1 MALAGSGYTTKADF
15 YGRGAGNRTDCG
27 ANHGMGD
34 FQRMLCSKKRLRL
47 QTAAG
52 IAGPLLCGTFLFAAP
67 TLVLTPVRAVGQE
80 NAAVLAPLDAPF
92 LFTYGTWEK
101 RARIENGK
109 IVLRGEGITP
119 RGGGGCNAALDL
131 SASGGDCPALRV
143 KVANGSKMRVIRLVL
158 RDADGHSGAWEFTL
172 PAPGGGLSVVTPKE
186 GASLKQPNA
195 LDKPGQNVDLKHIMQ
210 WQLSGDWS
218 SDLPIDIEISG
229 LLILKPDAA
238 ALAARQE
245 KTRREAAE
253 QEQQRQEQAAL
264 KAKYL
269 PGQPGSPAVVET
281 YLVAPDILAL
291 TMDAGHVVPGK
302 LGPYVP
308 QAGDE
313 KHPKDKS
320 VYLAR
325 GGEEIGWLIGPKRD
339 TLVTYEKLEG
349 DPLLEFLADSPD
361 TFTIASQ
368 DDAAF
373 AAGLRPPAVYRKSKP
388 TDWAQP
394 SRGFAMRHIVYLKLP
409 QPAAPGK
416 TYRITLSGLNTQKS
430 EIVFKCDPSAVRS
443 EAVHVPQIG
452 FRPDD
457 PVKRAFLSI
466 WLGTGGAYSYPD
478 PLAFSL
484 VDTRT
489 GKSVYTGKVVAAKR
503 ADEPETMWKSQN
515 FNLTSVYRMDFGD
528 FKTPGNYRV
537 SVAGIGCS
545 YAFDIQPDVWTK
557 AFQIQMQGLYNERS
571 GVAGGPPYSQYKH
584 PADMRPDTGTKATY
598 STYSVLTN
606 GNEAFSDIAKGD
618 TGVPAP
624 EAWGGYHDAGDWNPR
639 RVTHMKVTLAQ
650 LELLELFPEKF
661 GRLKLSLPANPKLPD
676 ILTEALFELDCFH
689 RLQKPDGGVPYGI
702 ETEGD
707 PIDGEVSWLQSM
719 PVYVLAPDI
728 WNTYYY
734 AGVAARF
741 ARLVRP
747 YDAALAKT
755 YAASARKAMQWSEAD
770 YIRRRAAGTL
780 DKLRWEAKDAR
791 NYAALQCWLLTQDKH
806 WHDVFLEN
814 TCLNDPNKPVFAWGD
829 HVQRDAAFTYA
840 LLDDKQ
846 ADPAIK
852 ANARAAVLSE
862 AEKSL
867 VYAAGNAFNLTT
879 PDRGKPMFI
888 GFYSAPDAVELAR
901 AHYLTQDAKYLAGAV
916 QACQFG
922 LGANP
927 GNLVY
932 TTGLGSNPYKHPL
945 HLDSRRSGQP
955 APAGLTPYANV
966 DFSQWHDNFTT
977 WPITYH
983 LNALC
988 TPKPFD
994 WPATEAFFDIF
1005 LYPAMT
1011 EFVVDNWS
1019 PNVFVWGYLAA
1030 RK

>member
-1 MALAGSGYTTKADF
+1 MIRS
-15 YGRGAGNRTDCG
+15 
-27 ANHGMGD
+27 
-34 FQRMLCSKKRLRL
+34 QKRVRFRPA
-47 QTAAG
+47 AAG
-52 IAGPLLCGTFLFAAP
+52 LVCGTFLP
-67 TLVLTPVRAVGQE
+67 VLTGLFFAPVRAFGQE
-80 NAAVLAPLDAPF
+80 NAPVLAPLDAPF

-119 RGGGGCNAALDL
+119 RGGGGCNAPLDL
-131 SASGGDCPALRV
+131 SASGSNCPALRV
-143 KVANGSKMRVIRLVL
+143 KVANGSKMSVIRLLL
-158 RDADGHSGAWEFTL
+158 RDADGHSGTWEFTL
-172 PAPGGGLSVVTPKE
+172 PPPGSDFALITPKE
-186 GASLKQPNA
+186 GASLQQPNA
-195 LDKPGQNVDLKHIMQ
+195 LEKNQPLDLKHIIQ
-210 WQLSGDWS
+210 WQIAGDWS
-218 SDLPIDIEISG
+218 SDLPIDMEISG

-238 ALAARQE
+238 ALAARKQ
-245 KTRREAAE
+245 KADREAAE
-253 QEQQRQEQAAL
+253 QEQKRQQQAAL

-281 YLVAPDILAL
+281 CLVAPDILAL
-291 TMDAGHVVPGK
+291 TIDAGHVVPSK
-302 LGPYVP
+302 LAPYVP

-313 KHPKDKS
+313 KHPNNNRQ
-320 VYLAR
+320 VLLAR
-325 GGEEIGWLIGPKRD
+325 GGEEMGWLIGPKRD
-339 TLVTYEKLEG
+339 TLVTFEKLEG
-349 DPLLEFLADSPD
+349 DPLLEFAADSPD

-368 DDAAF
+368 DDSTF
-373 AAGLRPPAVYRKSKP
+373 ASGVKPTAVYRKSKP

-394 SRGFAMRHIVYLKLP
+394 SRGFSMRHIVYLKLP
-409 QPAAPGK
+409 QPVAPGK
-416 TYRITLSGLNTQKS
+416 TYRIALNGLNTQKS
-430 EIVFKCDPSAVRS
+430 EIVFKCDPAAVRS

-457 PVKRAFLSI
+457 PTKRAFLSI

-478 PLAFSL
+478 GLTFAL
-484 VDTRT
+484 LDTKT
-489 GKSVYTGKVVAAKR
+489 GKSVYTGKVVAAKQVS
-503 ADEPETMWKSQN
+503 EPEQMWKNQN

-584 PADMRPDTGTKATY
+584 PADMRPDDGTKVTY
-598 STYSVLTN
+598 STYNVLSN
-606 GNEAFSDIAKGD
+606 GQEAFRDIAKGD

-650 LELLELFPEKF
+650 LELMELFPEKF
-661 GRLKLSLPANPKLPD
+661 GKLKLNLPANPKLPD
-676 ILTEALFELDCFH
+676 ILTEALFELDCFR

-719 PVYVLAPDI
+719 PVYVLAPDL
-728 WNTYYY
+728 WDTYYY

-741 ARLVRP
+741 ARLVRS

-755 YAASARKAMQWSEAD
+755 YTTSALKAMQWSEAD
-770 YIRRRAAGTL
+770 YAKRKAAGTL

-791 NYAALQCWLLTQDKH
+791 NYAALQCYGLTQDKH

-829 HVQRDAAFTYA
+829 HVQTDAAFAYT
-840 LLDDKQ
+840 LLGDKQ
-846 ADPAIK
+846 ADPTIR

-879 PDRGKPMFI
+879 PDKGKPMFI

-901 AHYLTQDAKYLAGAV
+901 AHYLTRDTKYLAGTV

-945 HLDSRRSGQP
+945 HLDSRRSGQS
-955 APAGLTPYANV
+955 APVGFTPFANI

-988 TPKPFD
+988 TPQPFD
-994 WPATEAFFDIF
+994 WPTTEAFFDIF

-1011 EFVVDNWS
+1011 EFTVDRWA